1 MAKSLKELSDE
12 LKSSTKEELT
22 IDLSKEK
29 AKKSAADLQR
39 KLYEA
44 EKKTGA
50 PVGTFKQWKSI
61 D

>member
-1 MAKSLKELSDE
+1 MAKTLKGLSDE
-12 LKSSTKEELT
+12 LKSSTKTE
-22 IDLSKEK
+22 IPVDISSGK
-29 AKKSAADLQR
+29 AKKSAEDLQR